1 MMIPIF
7 KSFILLI
14 LITLSSL
21 CPAQLPNTKIFMF
34 DLLEKNGKYSLSG
47 PRLLSEPTHSGY
59 ENQPKFITQ
68 SQILIASDIRKPK
81 EPNLWLLDIEKQ
93 KRIGLSNT
101 SIKQYSPSIR
111 PGTGKLTYVGVHHS
125 GQQYLFETDMFGHQ
139 TVINLI
145 PELQNIGYY
154 AWKDTSQLCLFLVD
168 TPNILVIHHLTT
180 GKTEPIAYHP
190 GRCMMWRN
198 DGQLIF
204 VQKADSLAWY
214 LKQYDP
220 ASKLSRIITRT
231 PVGSEDFTILPD
243 GTILMTEGSR
253 VMQFHPE
260 KSPIW
265 QLLADL
271 EPFHLQHL
279 GRIVHFNGTLLTIVN
294 TTP

>member
-1 MMIPIF
+1 MMIPILR
-7 KSFILLI
+7 SFILLI
-14 LITLSSL
+14 LITLGSL
-21 CPAQLPNTKIFMF
+21 CQAQLPNTKIYMF
-34 DLLEKNGKYSLSG
+34 DLVENNEKYSLTS

-68 SQILIASDIRKPK
+68 SQILIASDIRKPE

-93 KRIGLSNT
+93 KKIGLGNT

-111 PGTGKLTYVGVHHS
+111 PGTGKLTFVGVNHS
-125 GQQYLFETDMFGHQ
+125 GHQYLFETDMFGQQ
-139 TVINLI
+139 TVINLT
-145 PELQNIGYY
+145 PEMHNVGYY
-154 AWKDTSQLCLFLVD
+154 AWKDADQLSLYLVD
-168 TPNILVIHHLTT
+168 TPHILVIHHLTT

-190 GRCMMWRN
+190 GRCMMWRD
-198 DGQLIF
+198 DGQLVF
-204 VQKADSLAWY
+204 VQKADALAWY

-220 ASKLSRIITRT
+220 SSKLSRIITRT
-231 PVGSEDFTILPD
+231 PKGSEDFTILPD

-260 KSPIW
+260 KSPTW

-271 EPFHLQHL
+271 EPFQLQHL
-279 GRIVHFNGTLLTIVN
+279 GRITHFNGTLLTIVN